1 MECFLKSLYKGR
13 LEHPGIYRNTLELY
27 QITTALQV
35 GWLFDDVI
43 QYLRDSVS
51 CGTVFDTLT
60 IALDNSDP
68 ALTRACDDI
77 LSRNLLD
84 DVALPTDNIWW
95 ELPREIAVHV
105 LSLPSLCAVSEL
117 DVFVHVL
124 YWIERNISVSNRD
137 ECVDVLECVRVF
149 SVPHVFREGF
159 LYPYISIV
167 SQKYFLALKYPQV
180 RQYPGARLISCFSF
194 VSWFS
199 FQFAKQHSG
208 I

>member
-13 LEHPGIYRNTLELY
+13 LEHPGIYRDTLELF
-27 QITTALQV
+27 QITNALQV

-43 QYLRDSVS
+43 EYIRDTVS
-51 CGTVFDTLT
+51 CVTVFDTLT
-60 IALDNSDP
+60 LALEHSDP
-68 ALTRACDDI
+68 TLTRACDDI
-77 LSRNLLD
+77 LTRNFLAD
-84 DVALPTDNIWW
+84 IALPTDPKWW

-105 LSLPSLCAVSEL
+105 LSLCTLRAVSEM

-137 ECVDVLECVRVF
+137 ECVELLQCIRVF
-149 SVPHVFREGF
+149 AVPHIFREGF

-180 RQYPGARLISCFSF
+180 SS
-194 VSWFS
+194 
-199 FQFAKQHSG
+199 
-208 I
+208 

>member
-13 LEHPGIYRNTLELY
+13 LEHPGIYRDTLELY
-27 QITTALQV
+27 QITNALQV

-43 QYLRDSVS
+43 EYIRDTVS
-51 CGTVFDTLT
+51 CMTVFDTLT
-60 IALDNSDP
+60 IALEHADP

-77 LSRNLLD
+77 LSRNLLG
-84 DVALPTDNIWW
+84 DVALPTDAKWW

-105 LSLPSLCAVSEL
+105 LCLPSLRAVSEM

-137 ECVDVLECVRVF
+137 ECVDVLESVRVF
-149 SVPHVFREGF
+149 SIPHVFREGF
-159 LYPYISIV
+159 LYPYVSIV

-180 RQYPGARLISCFSF
+180 CSHR
-194 VSWFS
+194 WFP
-199 FQFAKQHSG
+199 
-208 I
+208 